1 MPPKKKGKGKG
12 KKGKKGGKGDKD
24 DGATDGGKVGT
35 PEPSE
40 KELLLQQEYVCKLT
54 V

>member
-12 KKGKKGGKGDKD
+12 KKGKKGGKGDKE
-24 DGATDGGKVGT
+24 DGAPEATKVGT

-40 KELLLQQEYVCKLT
+40 KELLLQQE
-54 V
+54 